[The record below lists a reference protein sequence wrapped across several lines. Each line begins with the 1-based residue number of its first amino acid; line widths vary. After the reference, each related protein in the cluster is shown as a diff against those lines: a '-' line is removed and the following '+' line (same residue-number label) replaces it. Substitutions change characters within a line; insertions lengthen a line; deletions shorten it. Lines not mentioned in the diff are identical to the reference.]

1 MRKRQTWDFWIDRG
15 GTFTDVVGRGPD
27 GALHPH
33 KLLSENPEA
42 YADAA
47 VQGIRNLLGLK
58 AGEPIPPGRVGAVKM
73 GTTVATN
80 ALLERKGER
89 TLLLI
94 TKGFRDALK
103 IGYQARPKI
112 FARHIIKPDM
122 LYERVAEVDERVRAD
137 GTVER
142 APDLAAVR
150 RDLESARADGI
161 DALAIVFMHAYRFP
175 AHERQVAALA
185 RDLGFAQV
193 SVSHEVSP
201 LIKLVGRGDTTVV
214 DAYLS
219 PILRRYV
226 ARVANEMHGGAAASP
241 SPGGGG
247 SASRASGEPGWGET
261 ASEGDAVTPTRRA
274 ARGDLPPA
282 GGGEAEQAADA
293 IRLMFMMSS
302 GGLTAAEL
310 FQGKDAILSGPA
322 GGVVGMAETGREA
335 GFARLIG
342 FDMGG
347 TSTDV
352 SHFDGEYER
361 AFETEVAGVRMRAPM
376 MLIHTVAA
384 GGGSILHFDGARFRV
399 GPDSAGANPG
409 PTCYRRGG
417 PLAVTDANVM
427 LGKLIPDFFPKI
439 FGPAQDQPLDAARVR
454 HDFNNLAQKVG
465 GKSAEEIADG
475 FIKIAVENMA
485 NAIKKIS
492 VQRGYD
498 VTRYALNC
506 FGGAGGQHACLV
518 ADALGMTKVLIHPFS
533 SLLSAYGMG
542 LADIRATREQAI
554 EEPLGGKALA
564 ALERVGARLGREAK
578 AEVAGQGVAPAKIK
592 VIVRAHIRYAGTDTA
607 LVVDAGTLSS
617 PSPGRGG
624 STQRA
629 GAMRRGGVKRSKKSS
644 PPPAALRA
652 ATSPLQGEV
661 KLIPLAKMQRAFERA
676 HKARFGFIDR
686 SKQMMVEAVSVEAV
700 GGGAKFRERA
710 GKTTRAKLPKPARHT
725 RFFSAGEWHDAKVFT
740 RDQLK
745 PGQTVKGAAIIIEPH
760 QTIVVEPGWQAA
772 LTAKNHLLL
781 SRTKK
786 LKRSYAIGTHA
797 DPVML
802 EVFNNL
808 FMSIAEQM
816 GVSLQNTAYSVNIK
830 ERLDFSCA
838 VFSADGTLVAN
849 APHMPV
855 HLGSMDRA
863 VETIIRENAG
873 RIAPGDVYAIN
884 APYNGGTHLPDITVC
899 TPVFGASSSL
909 PPRALASGGEGRR
922 AAAAARRGGGSSV
935 KKSAPHPRPL
945 PATSLR
951 SVGGGEKKGKS
962 QILFW
967 VASRGHHADVGGI
980 SPGSMSP
987 NATSIEQEGVLFDN
1001 FKLVDRG
1008 RFREKELM
1016 AALTG
1021 ARYPARNPVQNV
1033 NDIKAQIAANEKGV
1047 AELRKM
1053 VAEFTLPVVRAYMG
1067 HVQDNAAESVRRVI
1081 DRLHDSAF
1089 AYEMDQGT
1097 VIKVKITVDK
1107 KKREATVDFTGTS
1120 PQQPTNFNA
1129 PEPVTRAAVLYV
1141 FRVMVDDDIPMNA
1154 GCLRPINI
1162 VIPQRSM
1169 LSPEYPAAVVAGNVE
1184 TSQAVTDTLFGA
1196 LGALAAAQ
1204 GTMNNLN
1211 FGNARYQ
1218 YYETICSGSPAG
1230 PGFNGTDA
1238 VHTHMTNTRLT
1249 DPEVLEFRYPVV
1261 LEDFHI
1267 RQGSGGKGQWHAGD
1281 GIRRSI
1287 RFLEKMDCTI
1297 LSGHRRVPPFG
1308 LAGGEPGEVGEN
1320 WARRKDG
1327 RMERLAGCDETV
1339 IDANEA
1345 IIIQTPTAGGY
1356 GKA

>member
-1 MRKRQTWDFWIDRG
+1 MAGGMASNTMTGTRPWDFWIDRG
-15 GTFTDVVGRGPD
+15 GTFTDIVGRRPD
-27 GALHPH
+27 GSLVAH

-42 YADAA
+42 YRDAA
-47 VQGIRNLLGLK
+47 VHGIRTLIGLTD
-58 AGEPIPPGRVGAVKM
+58 GEPIPPGAIGAVKM

-89 TLLLI
+89 TLFVV
-94 TKGFRDALK
+94 TKGFRDALR

-112 FARHIIKPDM
+112 FARHIVKPDM
-122 LYERVAEVDERVRAD
+122 LYERVVEVDERVRAD
-137 GTVER
+137 GAVER
-142 APDLAAVR
+142 EPDLAAVR
-150 RDLESARADGI
+150 RELERALAD
-161 DALAIVFMHAYRFP
+161 DVKAAAIVFMHAYRYP
-175 AHERQVAALA
+175 EHERRVAQLA
-185 RDLGFAQV
+185 REVGFAQV
-193 SVSHEVSP
+193 SASHEVSP
-201 LIKLVGRGDTTVV
+201 LIKLVSRGDTTVV

-226 ARVANEMHGGAAASP
+226 AQVARALAPDSASSLPRRGRVDASGSERPGGADVHTASSPPGSLRSPP
-241 SPGGGG
+241 SPLREEG
-247 SASRASGEPGWGET
+247 SPH
-261 ASEGDAVTPTRRA
+261 
-274 ARGDLPPA
+274 
-282 GGGEAEQAADA
+282 
-293 IRLMFMMSS
+293 LMFMMSS
-302 GGLTAAEL
+302 GGLTAADL

-322 GGVVGMAETGREA
+322 GGVVGMAETGRAA
-335 GFARLIG
+335 GLERLIG

-361 AFETEVAGVRMRAPM
+361 TFETEVAGVRMRAPM

-409 PTCYRRGG
+409 PKSYRRGG
-417 PLAVTDANVM
+417 PLTVTDANVM
-427 LGKLIPDFFPKI
+427 VGKLMPDYFPKI
-439 FGPAQDQPLDAARVR
+439 FGPGQNEPLDRAAVE
-454 HDFNNLAQKVG
+454 DAFAALAGEVG
-465 GKSAEEIADG
+465 GGKTREAIADG

-506 FGGAGGQHACLV
+506 FGGAGGQHACLT
-518 ADALGMTKVLIHPFS
+518 ADALGMTTVLIHPFS

-542 LADIRATREQAI
+542 LADIRATRQQAI
-554 EEPLGGKALA
+554 EQPMGVKAVAAITRIGGMLVQ
-564 ALERVGARLGREAK
+564 ETVREV
-578 AEVAGQGVAPAKIK
+578 EGQGITKNRIKIFA
-592 VIVRAHIRYAGTDTA
+592 RAHIRYAGTDTA
-607 LVVDAGTLSS
+607 LIVEAFTLADAVRRKQAP
-617 PSPGRGG
+617 PS
-624 STQRA
+624 Q
-629 GAMRRGGVKRSKKSS
+629 
-644 PPPAALRA
+644 
-652 ATSPLQGEV
+652 
-661 KLIPLAKMQRAFERA
+661 AKMKAAFERA

-686 SKQMMVEAVSVEAV
+686 SKELVIEAVSVEAV
-700 GGGAKFRERA
+700 GGGARFRER
-710 GKTTRAKLPKPARHT
+710 KHKMTRARLPAPTRRA
-725 RFFSAGEWHDAKVFT
+725 RFFSDGCWHGANVFT
-740 RDQLK
+740 RDQLR
-745 PGQTVKGAAIIIEPH
+745 PGQMVPGPAIIIEPH

-772 LTAKNHLLL
+772 LTAHDHLVLT
-781 SRTKK
+781 RAKK
-786 LKRSYAIGTHA
+786 LKRTRAIGTHA

-816 GVSLQNTAYSVNIK
+816 GLALQNTAYSVNIK

-838 VFSADGTLVAN
+838 VFDGDGSLVAN

-863 VETIIRENAG
+863 VETIIRENKG
-873 RIAPGDVYAIN
+873 KIAPGDVYAIN

-899 TPVFGASSSL
+899 TPVFD
-909 PPRALASGGEGRR
+909 PHR
-922 AAAAARRGGGSSV
+922 
-935 KKSAPHPRPL
+935 KS
-945 PATSLR
+945 
-951 SVGGGEKKGKS
+951 
-962 QILFW
+962 ILFW

-987 NATSIEQEGVLFDN
+987 SATNIEQEGIYIDN

-1008 RFREKELM
+1008 RFRERELRDL
-1016 AALTG
+1016 LTK
-1021 ARYPARNPVQNV
+1021 ARYPARNPVQNI
-1033 NDIKAQIAANEKGV
+1033 NDIKAQIAANAKG
-1047 AELRKM
+1047 AQELARM
-1053 VAEFTLPVVRAYMG
+1053 VEQFTLPVVRAYMG

-1081 DRLHDSAF
+1081 DRLHDCAF
-1089 AYEMDQGT
+1089 DYEMDQGT
-1097 VIKVKITVDK
+1097 RIKVKITVDRR
-1107 KKREATVDFTGTS
+1107 KREATVDFTGTS
-1120 PQQPTNFNA
+1120 PQQATNFNA

-1154 GCLRPINI
+1154 GCLRPIRI
-1162 VIPQRSM
+1162 VIPPRSM

-1230 PGFNGTDA
+1230 PGFPGTDA

-1249 DPEVLEFRYPVV
+1249 DPEVLEFRYPVL

-1267 RQGSGGKGQWHAGD
+1267 RTGSGGRGQWNAGD
-1281 GIRRSI
+1281 GVMRTI
-1287 RFLEKMDCTI
+1287 RFLERMDCTI
-1297 LSGHRRVPPFG
+1297 LSGHRRVRPFG
-1308 LAGGEPGEVGEN
+1308 LNGGEAGQVGEN
-1320 WARRKDG
+1320 SVRRQDG
-1327 RMERLAGCDETV
+1327 RAEKLQGSDATVLEAG
-1339 IDANEA
+1339 EA
-1345 IIIQTPTAGGY
+1345 ITIRTPTAGGF
-1356 GKA
+1356 GDPKARAPQGG

>member
-1 MRKRQTWDFWIDRG
+1 MQAWDFWIDRG
-15 GTFTDVVGRGPD
+15 GTFTDVVARRPD
-27 GALHPH
+27 GSLAAH

-42 YADAA
+42 YGDAA
-47 VQGIRNLLGLK
+47 VQGIRDLLGLPP
-58 AGEPIPPGRVGAVKM
+58 GEPIPAGKIGAIKM

-89 TLLLI
+89 TVLV
-94 TKGFRDALK
+94 TTRGFRDALK

-112 FARHIIKPDM
+112 FARHIIKPEM
-122 LYERVAEVDERVRAD
+122 LFERVVEVAERVRAD
-137 GTVER
+137 GNVEA
-142 APDLAAVR
+142 APDLEAVR
-150 RDLESARADGI
+150 AALDRALADGVK
-161 DALAIVFMHAYRFP
+161 AVAIVFMHSYHYPR
-175 AHERQVAALA
+175 HEQEVAALA
-185 RDLGFAQV
+185 RAMGFPQV

-201 LIKLVGRGDTTVV
+201 LIKLVGRGDTTVA

-226 ARVANEMHGGAAASP
+226 ARIAEELGADARGGPSSP
-241 SPGGGG
+241 SPRLRGEGRGEG
-247 SASRASGEPGWGET
+247 ASSQAGAFEAQTRGEAPSPGVQERADLSPRAGRGEPGRGFT
-261 ASEGDAVTPTRRA
+261 AGASSSGSDSPS
-274 ARGDLPPA
+274 P
-282 GGGEAEQAADA
+282 
-293 IRLMFMMSS
+293 RLMFMMSS

-322 GGVVGMAETGREA
+322 GGVVGMAQTGREA
-335 GFARLIG
+335 GFDRLIG

-409 PTCYRRGG
+409 PACYRRGG
-417 PLAVTDANVM
+417 PLALTDANVM
-427 LGKLIPDFFPKI
+427 VGKLMPDFFPKI
-439 FGPAQDQPLDAARVR
+439 FGPKQDQPLDADTVRAGFAALARQVNEMSPGSVR
-454 HDFNNLAQKVG
+454 
-465 GKSAEEIADG
+465 SPEEVADG

-518 ADALGMTKVLIHPFS
+518 ADALGMTKVLVHPFS

-554 EEPLGGKALA
+554 EMPLGEA
-564 ALERVGARLGREAK
+564 AVHRMIDVFENLGTAAADVLRR
-578 AEVAGQGVAPAKIK
+578 QGVNRID
-592 VIVRAHIRYAGTDTA
+592 VFMRQHIRYSGTDTA
-607 LVVDAGTLSS
+607 LIILSS
-617 PSPGRGG
+617 TLHFFTSWKSGEDALAEWAHF
-624 STQRA
+624 QRVEA
-629 GAMRRGGVKRSKKSS
+629 GDPRQLQNDINGLKS
-644 PPPAALRA
+644 
-652 ATSPLQGEV
+652 E
-661 KLIPLAKMQRAFERA
+661 FETA
-676 HKARFGFIDR
+676 HKARFGFIDQ
-686 SKQMMVEAVSVEAV
+686 SKELVVEAVSVEAV
-700 GGGAKFRERA
+700 GGGAKFSEPVLPV
-710 GKTTRAKLPKPARHT
+710 TTAPLPAPARRT
-725 RFFSAGEWHDAKVFT
+725 RFYSSGAWREASVYT
-740 RDQLK
+740 RDQLA
-745 PGQTVKGAAIIIEPH
+745 PGHRVPGPAIVIEPH
-760 QTIVVEPGWQAA
+760 QTVVVEDGWQAEV
-772 LTAKNHLLL
+772 TAKNHLVLTRAVPL
-781 SRTKK
+781 A
-786 LKRSYAIGTHA
+786 RSHPIGTKA

-816 GVSLQNTAYSVNIK
+816 GVALQNTAYSVNIK

-838 VFSADGTLVAN
+838 VFAHDGTLVAN

-873 RIAPGDVYAIN
+873 HISPGDVYAIN

-899 TPVFGASSSL
+899 TPVFDDD
-909 PPRALASGGEGRR
+909 GRD
-922 AAAAARRGGGSSV
+922 
-935 KKSAPHPRPL
+935 
-945 PATSLR
+945 
-951 SVGGGEKKGKS
+951 
-962 QILFW
+962 ILFW

-987 NATSIEQEGVLFDN
+987 HATTIEEEGVYIDN

-1008 RFREKELM
+1008 RFREKELH
-1016 AALTG
+1016 ALLTG
-1021 ARYPARNPVQNV
+1021 ARYPARNPVQNI
-1033 NDIKAQIAANEKGV
+1033 NDLKAQVAANEKGV
-1047 AELRKM
+1047 QELRKM
-1053 VAEFTLPVVRAYMG
+1053 TAHFTLPVVQAYMQ

-1081 DRLHDSAF
+1081 DRLHDSQF
-1089 AYEMDQGT
+1089 AYAMDQGT
-1097 VIKVKITVDK
+1097 VIKVAITVDK
-1107 KKREATVDFTGTS
+1107 EKREATVDFTGTS
-1120 PQQPTNFNA
+1120 PQQKTNFNA

-1162 VIPQRSM
+1162 VIPKHSM

-1184 TSQAVTDTLFGA
+1184 VSQAVTDTLFGA
-1196 LGALAAAQ
+1196 LGAMAAAQ

-1211 FGNARYQ
+1211 FGNARHQ

-1230 PGFNGTDA
+1230 PGFPGTDA

-1249 DPEVLEFRYPVV
+1249 DPEVLEFRYPVL

-1267 RQGSGGKGQWHAGD
+1267 RAGSGGRGHWNAGD
-1281 GIRRSI
+1281 GVRRTI
-1287 RFLEKMDCTI
+1287 RFLEAMECTI
-1297 LSGHRRVPPFG
+1297 LSGHRVVPPFG
-1308 LAGGEPGEVGEN
+1308 LAGGRPGEIGQN
-1320 WARRKDG
+1320 WVRRKDG
-1327 RMERLAGCDETV
+1327 RMERLKGADATTLDAG
-1339 IDANEA
+1339 EA
-1345 IIIQTPTAGGY
+1345 VIIQTPTAGGY
-1356 GKA
+1356 GEPET